1 MDGGSAWKQ
10 YYLYAENG
18 FDFSDAATDRSG
30 NGFVEFSSAVATIE
44 VCGLK
49 VERVNPELMTP
60 TPWTPAFG
68 ETFPEGFDAGQLVGG
83 VNDFDKSLVDAWIFS
98 GHTNAEAPAS
108 ITGEK
113 GMALRCMNFAWTEQS
128 GFDGQGFLVFDGVDD
143 YLVNE
148 NMELLDDFTV
158 IVDRT
163 ALENRANCT
172 ASKSANVGKGAFIM
186 EIRDSGSN
194 GYSYYSFNG
203 YNEYTA
209 RGEGTAW
216 MTATSYNG
224 HAIARGE
231 AEDTTMLC
239 VGNIRKTETLGRL
252 FKGGMKFFALYRRSL
267 SQEEITAEIGKLT
280 SLWESRKNV

>member
-1 MDGGSAWKQ
+1 MD
-10 YYLYAENG
+10 
-18 FDFSDAATDRSG
+18 SG
-30 NGFVEFSSAVATIE
+30 HRRRICVG
-44 VCGLK
+44 
-49 VERVNPELMTP
+49 
-60 TPWTPAFG
+60 
-68 ETFPEGFDAGQLVGG
+68 GG
-83 VNDFDKSLVDAWIFS
+83 VNNFDSSLVDAWIFS
-98 GHTNAEAPAS
+98 GYNNSEAPGA
-108 ITGEK
+108 ITGVNGTELK
-113 GMALRCMNFAWTEQS
+113 CMNFAWTEQS

-163 ALENRANCT
+163 ALEKRANCT

-194 GYSYYSFNG
+194 DYSFYSFNG
-203 YNEYTA
+203 YNNCTA

-224 HAIARGE
+224 QAIARGQ

-239 VGNIRKTETLGRL
+239 VGNVRKTETSGRL

-280 SLWESRKNV
+280 SLWESRKV